1 MKKAIIA
8 VASFLTLAACHANF
22 DKTRSGLV
30 YKIFPGKGGAPVAGA
45 KFVKMDISYTIKK
58 SNGKDTVLN
67 STYGKFPQYQP
78 IDTGSRVA
86 YTFME
91 ILPKC
96 KVGDSIEFDL
106 SADTIRKRNVN
117 LPLDLFPKGSIIKG
131 RARILNAF
139 VKREDIMAD
148 VAKEEEKL
156 KAKEEKGL
164 TDYIAKNHLNAQKT
178 KNGAYVVVETAG
190 EGMKADSG
198 TVALVKYKGY
208 LLDGTVFDGNMD
220 DKANQGYPV
229 KVGEHGVIPGWEE
242 ALPYFGKGGK
252 GKIVVPS
259 TLGYGPQG
267 SGPIPPSATLVFDIS
282 ITDVK
287 PAPPA
292 QQKPMPAAPQAA
304 PAQH

>member
-8 VASFLTLAACHANF
+8 VAAILTLAACHANF

-58 SNGKDTVLN
+58 SNGKDTILN

-78 IDTGSRVA
+78 IDTGSRVS

-131 RARILNAF
+131 RAKILNAF

-156 KAKEEKGL
+156 KVKEEKEL
-164 TDYIAKNHLNAQKT
+164 TEYIAKNHLNAQKT
-178 KNGAYVVVETAG
+178 KNGAFVVVENAG

-208 LLDGTVFDGNMD
+208 LTDGTVFDGNMD

-229 KVGEHGVIPGWEE
+229 KVGQHGVIPGWEE

-267 SGPIPPSATLVFDIS
+267 SGPIPPSATLVFDIVV
-282 ITDVK
+282 TDVK
-287 PAPPA
+287 PAPA
-292 QQKPMPAAPQAA
+292 DKPQVMPGAPQAA
-304 PAQH
+304 PSH